1 MSKLYPIAVAD
12 GKYRVNFYG
21 LYLRSYGLKPEHNE
35 YRGNVTKFRMRK
47 IESFCKRKHL
57 SFRINNE
64 YGKRS
69 SNYRDVFFSTHKPI
83 PGNRWFCA
91 YCGKPLKASKVTV
104 DHLFPIGQ
112 AKKSLHVQ
120 KQMRLLGISSVN
132 SSKNLVPA
140 CRSCN
145 QRKGTKMG
153 GWIIRGFFGGRFQ
166 WLWYIRWF
174 VRFLALI
181 LLSCVI
187 ILYLRG

>member
-12 GKYRVNFYG
+12 GKYRVSFYG

-132 SSKNLVPA
+132 SSKKSG
-140 CRSCN
+140 SCMQKLQSAKRN
-145 QRKGTKMG
+145 ED
-153 GWIIRGFFGGRFQ
+153 GRMDHP
-166 WLWYIRWF
+166 
-174 VRFLALI
+174 RFLRWQV
-181 LLSCVI
+181 SVVMV
-187 ILYLRG
+187 Y

>member
-12 GKYRVNFYG
+12 GKYRVSFYG

-64 YGKRS
+64 
-69 SNYRDVFFSTHKPI
+69 
-83 PGNRWFCA
+83 
-91 YCGKPLKASKVTV
+91 CGKPLKASKVTV

-120 KQMRLLGISSVN
+120 KQMRLLGTSSVN

-187 ILYLRG
+187 ILCLRG